1 MNANLLY
8 RDREWTDG
16 GRYFEERALIQDLG
30 LNTLFRAAGRDVI
43 RDEKDEDKVIALG
56 EPDAF
61 LESTMKKVMLVSLQT
76 ESEIVYRQE
85 ILQNCLANEPFIYEL
100 YAYAKG
106 VLDAWDRL
114 GRKADKK
121 AGSRNS
127 AQSLITEIHV
137 LQLFVDSLSKLKA
150 LLEKYRDAL
159 QARGFL
165 ELRERLHR
173 EFSDEK
179 EEALRKIL
187 KGIAFYANDKEHEDG
202 VFGKMVNKPR
212 IVLGCSLGDGLKL
225 GNFHLEEVATDTKR
239 YRSPTSLI
247 SRAQGFLS
255 ERTKTLVNIQRGT
268 KMAEQAESLEFNTV
282 RYIVACCEP
291 FVNAFSGFF
300 SQLHIQAAFYRG
312 AVNLAHH
319 MSRFRLRSCYPKAGA
334 QDVLRFREL
343 KEFVMG
349 IEQLRNPVGNT
360 CDIRRKNLLIVT
372 GANQGGK
379 STFLRSIGIAQVMMQ
394 CGLFVTALEYESGI
408 FPSFFTHFTRREDN
422 AMNSGR
428 LDEELGRMSRIV
440 NHLGPASMVLLNES
454 FASTTEKEG
463 SVIAY
468 DIVKALTEVGVK
480 VLAVTHLLSF
490 AQRVYEEAGQK
501 TDSGVEFLS
510 AQRREDGQ
518 RTFRMVQHA
527 PELTSFGLDLYE
539 ELIGPLEIG
548 QEPAVTGRES
558 AVTAAR

>member
-8 RDREWTDG
+8 EDREWTDG

-30 LNTLFRAAGRDVI
+30 LNTLFWAAGRDVI
-43 RDEKDEDKVIALG
+43 RDEKDEDRVIALG

-61 LESTMKKVMLVSLQT
+61 LESTMKKVMMVPLRT

-85 ILQNCLANEPFIYEL
+85 ILQNCLENEPLIYEL

-114 GRKADKK
+114 GRKAGNKT
-121 AGSRNS
+121 GSRNS
-127 AQSLITEIHV
+127 ARSLISEIHV
-137 LQLFVDSLSKLKA
+137 LQLFVDSLSELKE
-150 LLEKYRDAL
+150 LLEKYNDAL
-159 QARGFL
+159 HARGL
-165 ELRERLHR
+165 LNLRERLHR
-173 EFSDEK
+173 EFSREK

-187 KGIAFYANDKEHEDG
+187 KGVAFYANDREHEEG
-202 VFGKMVNKPR
+202 VIGRRVNKPR

-225 GNFHLEEVATDTKR
+225 GGFHLEEVATDTKR
-239 YRSPTSLI
+239 YRNPASLI
-247 SRAQGFLS
+247 SRAQGYIS
-255 ERTKTLVNIQRGT
+255 EKTKTLVNIQRGT
-268 KMAEQAESLEFNTV
+268 KLAEQAESLEFNTV

-291 FVNAFSGFF
+291 FVNAFNGFF

-312 AVNLAHH
+312 AVNLMHH
-319 MSRFRLRSCYPKAGA
+319 MRRFGLGSCYPKAGT
-334 QDVLRFREL
+334 QDILRFREL

-349 IEQLRNPVGNT
+349 MEQQRNPVGNT
-360 CDIRRKNLLIVT
+360 CDIERKNLLIVT

-394 CGLFVTALEYESGI
+394 CGLFVAALEYESGI
-408 FPSFFTHFTRREDN
+408 FPSFFTHFTRREDS

-440 NHLGPASMVLLNES
+440 DHLGEDSMILLNES

-468 DIVKALTEVGVK
+468 DIVKALTEAGVK
-480 VLAVTHLLSF
+480 VLTVTHLLSY
-490 AQRVYEEAGQK
+490 AQRVYAEAGQRP
-501 TDSGVEFLS
+501 DSGVEFLS
-510 AQRREDGQ
+510 AQRREDGR

-548 QEPAVTGRES
+548 QEPA
-558 AVTAAR
+558 ATAAR

>member
-8 RDREWTDG
+8 RDGEWTEG

-30 LNTLFRAAGRDVI
+30 LNTLFWAAGRDVL
-43 RDEKDEDKVIALG
+43 RDEKDKDRIIALG

-61 LESTMKKVMLVSLQT
+61 LESTMKKVMLVPLET
-76 ESEIVYRQE
+76 EDGIRYRQE
-85 ILQNCLANEPFIYEL
+85 ILQDCLASEAFLYEL
-100 YAYAKG
+100 YACTKG
-106 VLDAWDRL
+106 ILDAWDKL
-114 GRKADKK
+114 GRKAGSKT
-121 AGSRNS
+121 GSRNS
-127 AQSLITEIHV
+127 ARSLIYEIHIM
-137 LQLFVDSLSKLKA
+137 QLFVDSLSKLKA
-150 LLEKYRDAL
+150 LFGKYAGGLRSRGLVSLKARLDA
-159 QARGFL
+159 
-165 ELRERLHR
+165 
-173 EFSDEK
+173 EFSGEK

-202 VFGKMVNKPR
+202 VTARMVNKPR

-225 GNFHLEEVATDTKR
+225 GDFHLEEVDTDTKR
-239 YRSPTSLI
+239 YRNPASLL
-247 SRAQGFLS
+247 SRAQGYFS

-268 KMAEQAESLEFNTV
+268 ELAAQAESLEFNTV

-291 FVNAFSGFF
+291 FVNAFNGFF
-300 SQLHIQAAFYRG
+300 SQLHMQAAFYRG
-312 AVNLAHH
+312 AVNLMHH
-319 MSRFRLRSCYPKAGA
+319 MERYQLRSCYPRAGSREA
-334 QDVLRFREL
+334 LCFREL

-349 IEQLRNPVGNT
+349 LEQHRNPVGNT
-360 CDIRRKNLLIVT
+360 CNIEGKDLLIVT

-394 CGLFVTALEYESGI
+394 CGLFVAAESYESGI
-408 FPSFFTHFTRREDN
+408 FPSFFTHFTRREDS

-440 NHLGPASMVLLNES
+440 DHVGADSMILLNES

-468 DIVKALTEVGVK
+468 DVVKALTEAGVK

-490 AQRVYEEAGQK
+490 ARKVYEEAG
-501 TDSGVEFLS
+501 TDPDSGVEFLS
-510 AQRREDGQ
+510 AQRTEEGR
-518 RTFRMVQHA
+518 RTFRMIQHA

-539 ELIGPLEIG
+539 ELIGTQFILH
-548 QEPAVTGRES
+548 TD
-558 AVTAAR
+558 